1 LGNLNLNGDA
11 EEEYDMVDDSDDP
24 APNAAGTRN
33 GRSKVKY
40 MNELQEVANR
50 ERDGIVIDLNDVE
63 AVSWRCDRVW
73 RGTQLIGSSTR
84 NLPQTASTITS

>member
-1 LGNLNLNGDA
+1 LEGLTLNGGA

-24 APNAAGTRN
+24 APNGARARN
-33 GRSKVKY
+33 GQSKTKY

-63 AVSWRCDRVW
+63 AVSGHCVC
-73 RGTQLIGSSTR
+73 RGAPS
-84 NLPQTASTITS
+84 